1 MKAIRMMTKD
11 ANMDDKKSTENPQ
24 ADNTQSSLPAPN
36 PFQTVNN
43 VTEETKTEQKVWG
56 QPSGT
61 VFTEPPPEQKPDP
74 NTSKSQKKE
83 QTSVKAEEP
92 KEVVQKDNSEEINAK
107 DGSQQSGRRNFK
119 RKIKGKKRRGK
130 K

>member
-1 MKAIRMMTKD
+1 MG
-11 ANMDDKKSTENPQ
+11 NKKSTEKPQ
-24 ADNTQSSLPAPN
+24 TDQAHNTQPFSAAPN